1 MSFAGLQDL
10 LVHELKDLYSAETQI
25 IQALPKMIETANAED
40 LQRAFDNHL
49 HETEMHVQRL
59 EEILR
64 ELHVSPRGVQ
74 CVGMQG
80 LLQEGKEVMKSES
93 SDWVM
98 DAALIA
104 AAQKVEHY
112 EIAAYGTAR
121 DHAEKLGLYQA
132 AQLLQQTLDEEG
144 AADKRLTEIAS
155 SSINALA
162 AM

>member
-1 MSFAGLQDL
+1 MAFAGLQDL
-10 LVHELKDLYSAETQI
+10 YLHELKDLYRAETQI

-49 HETEMHVQRL
+49 HETEMHVRRL

-64 ELHVSPRGVQ
+64 EMHVSPRGVQ
-74 CVGMQG
+74 CAGMQG
-80 LLQEGKEVMKSES
+80 LLQEGKDVMKSEA

-98 DAALIA
+98 DAALIG

-121 DHAEKLGLYQA
+121 DHAEKLGFYQA

-144 AADKRLTEIAS
+144 AADKILTEIAS